1 MTRRWKHDGRIIEAS
16 SSPTF
21 RGHVHVSDLLLL
33 CCCFHPYM
41 VFSLTVG
48 DHLSAVVISK
58 QALDIHSYFPPT
70 HKYGQLTFPY
80 LHFIQFNTTC
90 SLLLNIL
97 PIINTLYG
105 GTIMPTCLVCI
116 PITQILSMHASFS
129 LCSFQSQI

>member
-1 MTRRWKHDGRIIEAS
+1 MGELLRPHLLQPSVAMSMSRIS
-16 SSPTF
+16 CY
-21 RGHVHVSDLLLL
+21 LLLL
-33 CCCFHPYM
+33 PSYM